1 MSVSQVWI
9 STMVAG
15 VFLAVGAPSFGQK
28 QSEESREKTI
38 ELSQV
43 PQAAVEA
50 AQKALGTAPTEAT
63 MISGTSPQEYELEAK
78 NKSGKEIGVHVSADG
93 KVLKKPHNEA
103 TEHEEH
109 EKH

>member
-1 MSVSQVWI
+1 MKITSLLTPVTLGLLVVV
-9 STMVAG
+9 T
-15 VFLAVGAPSFGQK
+15 APSFGQNK
-28 QSEESREKTI
+28 DEESREKTVQ
-38 ELSQV
+38 LSQV
-43 PQAAVEA
+43 PRAAVDA
-50 AQKALGTAPTEAT
+50 AQKALGTAPTEAK

>member
-1 MSVSQVWI
+1 MNVKPI
-9 STMVAG
+9 LTPVALG
-15 VFLAVGAPSFGQK
+15 LFVVLGSPSFGNDK
-28 QSEESREKTI
+28 GDESREKTI
-38 ELSQV
+38 QLSQV
-43 PQAAVEA
+43 PQAAVDA
-50 AQKALGTAPTEAT
+50 AQKALGMAPTEAK
-63 MISGTSPQEYELEAK
+63 MISGTSPQEYELEAT